1 MALVLLP
8 ASSGATRPGWR
19 PIVETA
25 IDVARD
31 AGGLSFDGPVLN
43 ARGQLCIEP
52 RTPPYLAGVV
62 ATVRA
67 LSAQTCDRC
76 GGPGDPVHVAGHPF
90 PTTRC
95 AACRARADALLPRPR
110 WRRDRDVER
119 ERVAVR
125 RALLIGG
132 VRTLPVVEDV
142 VGDED
147 LAALMDAR
155 YRPAEHVGWPRTL
168 VGEEHGLPIWT
179 IEHAGWNALL
189 RAAFTLLLPLQ
200 CEGQAAS
207 LRVTQV
213 KERYGRLVIHVRA
226 CDPFLPGLV
235 RFFRAH
241 SAKVCIRCGGRGTL
255 RDGDDVGWVRPEC
268 DRCWSV
274 RPARA

>member
-1 MALVLLP
+1 MAP
-8 ASSGATRPGWR
+8 DRRDGD
-19 PIVETA
+19 I
-25 IDVARD
+25 ARD
-31 AGGLSFDGPVLN
+31 AGLSFDELGLD
-43 ARGQLCIEP
+43 ARGRLCLAP
-52 RTPPYLAGVV
+52 RTPPYLAGV
-62 ATVRA
+62 AAAVRA

-76 GGPGDPVHVAGHPF
+76 GGPGDPVHVASDPV

-95 AACRARADALLPRPR
+95 AACRAPADALLPRPR
-110 WRRDRDVER
+110 WRRDRDVDR

-125 RALLIGG
+125 RALLFGG

-155 YRPAEHVGWPRTL
+155 YCPAEHVGWPCTL
-168 VGEEHGLPIWT
+168 LGKEHRLPIWT

-200 CEGQAAS
+200 CGGQAAP

-213 KERYGRLVIHVRA
+213 TARFGRLVIHVGT
-226 CDPFLPGLV
+226 CDPFVRGLV
-235 RFFRAH
+235 LFFRAH
-241 SAKVCIRCGGRGTL
+241 SAKVCIRCGCRGTL
-255 RDGDDVGWVRPEC
+255 RDGDAVGWVRPEC

-274 RPARA
+274 WPARAGA